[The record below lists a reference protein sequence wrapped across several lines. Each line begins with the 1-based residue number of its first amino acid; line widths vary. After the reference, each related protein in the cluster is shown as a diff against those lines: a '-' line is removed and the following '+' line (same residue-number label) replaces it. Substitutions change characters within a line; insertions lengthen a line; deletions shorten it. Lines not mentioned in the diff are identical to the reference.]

1 MNFFHILINYKNICI
16 FISLV
21 FLSFIVVANL
31 FNHNSYSS
39 EFTSQYTSGP
49 KLYDPSLTSEIVFS
63 GIKFPTSMAFL
74 AKDDILIL
82 EKNEGTVKRIL
93 DEKMLKNPLV
103 DLDVS
108 TKEERGLLGIAVS
121 KYKKYDNYQSTYVFL
136 YLTESS
142 LEDGSDQD
150 GIEPLGNRV
159 YRFELVDDAT
169 KLIDPKLLISL
180 PAGPGSIHNGGKML
194 IGPDNNLYF
203 TIGDMK
209 KRDTLINNDKEGS
222 FPDGRSGI
230 LRITQTGE
238 AVEDGFKLGK
248 KSPLDKYY
256 SYGIRNSFG
265 LDFDPLNGNLWDAE
279 LGPWYGD
286 EINLVEPGFNSGWSK
301 IQGIWKPN
309 DPMLGD
315 VTLFPDDLV
324 LFKNK
329 GKYSP
334 PEFNFFKQI
343 GITAIKFLN
352 SDKLG
357 QKYKDTLF
365 VGDFNNGKLYNFK
378 LTDNRRSFLLDDP
391 LLEDKI
397 SASHDDLKSVLF
409 AEGFGGIVDVQIG
422 PDGYLYVLSLYY
434 GGDNCDPKRSERGK
448 CVDYSSDTLGTIFRI
463 KSKE

>member
-1 MNFFHILINYKNICI
+1 
-16 FISLV
+16 
-21 FLSFIVVANL
+21 VVNL
-31 FNHNSYSS
+31 FNFDNYSS
-39 EFTSQYTSGP
+39 GFTSQYKSGL
-49 KLYDPSLTSEIVFS
+49 KLYDSSLTAEIVFS

-74 AKDDILIL
+74 AKDDILVL

-93 DEKMLKNPLV
+93 DGKMQKNPLI
-103 DLDVS
+103 DLNVS
-108 TKEERGLLGIAVS
+108 TKGERGLLGIAVS
-121 KYKKYDNYQSTYVFL
+121 KNEKNNNYQSPYVFL
-136 YLTESS
+136 YLTESF
-142 LEDGSDQD
+142 LDDGSDQD
-150 GIEPLGNRV
+150 GIEPFGNRI

-209 KRDTLINNDKEGS
+209 KHNTLINNNKKGS

-238 AVEDGFKLGK
+238 TVEDGFKLGK
-248 KSPLDKYY
+248 KNPLNKYY

-265 LDFDPLNGNLWDAE
+265 LDFDPVSGNLWDSE

-286 EINLVEPGFNSGWSK
+286 EINLVEPGFNSGWIK
-301 IQGIWKPN
+301 IQGKWKIN
-309 DPMLGD
+309 DPMLED
-315 VTLFPDDLV
+315 VTLLPDSLV

-329 GKYSP
+329 GKYSS

-397 SASHDDLKSVLF
+397 SASIDDLKSVLF

-422 PDGYLYVLSLYY
+422 PDGNLYVLSLYY
-434 GGDNCDPKRSERGK
+434 GGENCDPKGLERGK
-448 CVDYSSDTLGTIFRI
+448 CVDYSSDTPGTIFRI
-463 KSKE
+463 KSNQQND

>member
-248 KSPLDKYY
+248 KVLLISIIPTG
-256 SYGIRNSFG
+256 YGI
-265 LDFDPLNGNLWDAE
+265 A
-279 LGPWYGD
+279 
-286 EINLVEPGFNSGWSK
+286 LV
-301 IQGIWKPN
+301 
-309 DPMLGD
+309 
-315 VTLFPDDLV
+315 
-324 LFKNK
+324 
-329 GKYSP
+329 
-334 PEFNFFKQI
+334 
-343 GITAIKFLN
+343 
-352 SDKLG
+352 
-357 QKYKDTLF
+357 
-365 VGDFNNGKLYNFK
+365 
-378 LTDNRRSFLLDDP
+378 
-391 LLEDKI
+391 
-397 SASHDDLKSVLF
+397 
-409 AEGFGGIVDVQIG
+409 
-422 PDGYLYVLSLYY
+422 
-434 GGDNCDPKRSERGK
+434 
-448 CVDYSSDTLGTIFRI
+448 
-463 KSKE
+463 